1 MNFTSDEASNTKNSL
16 SSLIFCLFFFCYLIS
31 WLSFLSYRHYGSARS
46 AHIFELNVLFDFSL
60 FFGSLVFEGF
70 LSMLS
75 EEPGPLL
82 CSLMMIPQHVTT
94 LFYYSAIAASHLE
107 TLMFLKV
114 CTMMCTDP
122 IFLAQTGAQG
132 VT

>member
-1 MNFTSDEASNTKNSL
+1 MNFTSDEANYEQNSF
-16 SSLIFCLFFFCYLIS
+16 SSLIFCLFCCCYLIS
-31 WLSFLSYRHYGSARS
+31 WLGFLSYRHYGSARS

-60 FFGSLVFEGF
+60 FFGSLVFEGC
-70 LSMLS
+70 LSLLS

-94 LFYYSAIAASHLE
+94 LCYYSAISASHLE

-114 CTMMCTDP
+114 CMIDVYRTVIQSEP
-122 IFLAQTGAQG
+122 
-132 VT
+132 